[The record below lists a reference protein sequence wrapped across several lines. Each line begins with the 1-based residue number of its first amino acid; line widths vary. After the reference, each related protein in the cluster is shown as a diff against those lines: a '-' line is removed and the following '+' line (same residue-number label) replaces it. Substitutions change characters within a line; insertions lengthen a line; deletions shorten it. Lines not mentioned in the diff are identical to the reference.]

1 MLGPLQDT
9 CGTSFLELGAGKAY
23 LACMLAEA
31 FPVQSLVLVDNQS
44 FKLQADRCTDLR
56 NRYCCCG
63 ILNTSQF
70 GMRNLCVATD
80 SS

>member
-1 MLGPLQDT
+1 MCDALGLPQDT
-9 CGTSFLELGAGKAY
+9 RQTSFLELGAGKAY

-44 FKLQADRCTDLR
+44 FKLQADRYAGSC
-56 NRYCCCG
+56 
-63 ILNTSQF
+63 
-70 GMRNLCVATD
+70 